1 MKMTCSIVIL
11 EKSFY
16 NKESIFEI
24 YIFFPYNKEL
34 CERCA
39 MPSADN
45 KLIIFISTCSLTIE
59 KKTNLFVIIRQG

>member
-24 YIFFPYNKEL
+24 YIFFFHTIKNFAKDVL
-34 CERCA
+34 CLV
-39 MPSADN
+39 
-45 KLIIFISTCSLTIE
+45 LI
-59 KKTNLFVIIRQG
+59 TN